1 MIYSP
6 NLLLWL
12 EAILFERFGVDFT
25 LRLYEDRWA
34 LTAPGLDGCVEIMR
48 AHTSF
53 VTTAGA
59 TPCSQ
64 WNARASGFQTAIASV
79 LPAPGAT
86 VLPEPLVIK
95 DEGGC
100 RVGYDILALAAWMM
114 TRHEEICAEELDEYE
129 RYPAVQS
136 HAYRHGYLE
145 RPIVDEWL
153 FVLRQ
158 VIQKTWPQLTLRINV
173 FATRVSHDVDEPS
186 RVGFLSIPRLGR
198 AMVGD
203 ILKRR
208 DLSAFIRA
216 PLINFGT
223 GSTLCRFDPYNTFD
237 WLMRVSERN
246 GLRSAFYF
254 ICGRTDPSKDALY
267 EPEHRAIR
275 SLLRE
280 IHSRGHEIGLHP
292 SFNTFRSPHVLAQE
306 AQRLR
311 RICAEEG
318 IEQELWGGRMHWLRW
333 EQPTTMRAWADAGM
347 SYDSTLGYADLPGFR
362 CGTCFEYP
370 AFDVAADRMRS
381 LRIRPLIAMDCT
393 VMADRYLGLGVGEEA
408 FEKFVGLKEAC
419 RAVGGAFTLL
429 WHNTE
434 LLTPPKRTLYERILT
449 A

>member
-1 MIYSP
+1 MTVL
-6 NLLLWL
+6 NH
-12 EAILFERFGVDFT
+12 G
-25 LRLYEDRWA
+25 
-34 LTAPGLDGCVEIMR
+34 GCIEVMR
-48 AHTSF
+48 SSTSF
-53 VTTAGA
+53 DGVARDV
-59 TPCSQ
+59 PCLH
-64 WNARASGFQTAIASV
+64 WNARAFGFQTAIADI
-79 LPAPGAT
+79 LPAPGA
-86 VLPEPLVIK
+86 VRLPEPLVSEI
-95 DEGGC
+95 DTGF
-100 RVGYDILALAAWMM
+100 RIGYDFLTLAAWIM

-173 FATRVSHDVDEPS
+173 FATTVSHDVDEPS

-203 ILKRR
+203 LLKRR
-208 DLSAFIRA
+208 DLSAFISA
-216 PLINFGT
+216 PLINLGT
-223 GSTLCRFDPYNTFD
+223 RSTLCGFDPYNTFD

-246 GLRSAFYF
+246 ELTSAFYF

-275 SLLRE
+275 SLLRD

-419 RAVGGAFTLL
+419 RAVGGVFTLL

-434 LLTPPKRTLYERILT
+434 LLTPAKRTLYERILT